1 MQTSQL
7 QALLKVNQQLLMLYW
22 KIGKTILFL
31 QQEHGWGTH
40 GVDHLA
46 IDLKAAFPGMTGFGR
61 RNLQYMTF
69 RSNLPQ

>member
-1 MQTSQL
+1 
-7 QALLKVNQQLLMLYW
+7 MLYW